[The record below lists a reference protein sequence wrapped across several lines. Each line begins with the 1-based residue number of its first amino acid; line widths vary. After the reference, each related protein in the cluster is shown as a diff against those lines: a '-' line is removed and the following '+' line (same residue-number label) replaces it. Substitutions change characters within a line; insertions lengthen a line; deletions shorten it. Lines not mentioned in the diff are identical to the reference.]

1 MNEGRVRLASGVTEP
16 RVRVRRTGHH
26 DGWVMRD
33 LSPSG
38 IRSHIAALDVFDAAY
53 AAYLA
58 GGRDSHEL
66 RQRVIEATP
75 AADEAL
81 VAANAQFVIETPPM
95 LQPPLRYSGLANT
108 AFLHEHPGFRP
119 NPYGDAPTVFE
130 QVVYSIHQGRARL
143 VHMEGKAK
151 RQRRRPTYWIDR
163 ALRALLLIPAYLVS
177 LIVGRSALTID
188 RSAWGLP
195 LRLLA
200 VVADALG
207 AYGGGKL
214 LGLW

>member
-1 MNEGRVRLASGVTEP
+1 
-16 RVRVRRTGHH
+16 
-26 DGWVMRD
+26 
-33 LSPSG
+33 
-38 IRSHIAALDVFDAAY
+38 
-53 AAYLA
+53 
-58 GGRDSHEL
+58 
-66 RQRVIEATP
+66 
-75 AADEAL
+75 
-81 VAANAQFVIETPPM
+81 M
-95 LQPPLRYSGLANT
+95 LQPRRRHSGLANT

-119 NPYGDAPTVFE
+119 NPYGDDPAVFE
-130 QVVYSIHQGRARL
+130 GVVDAIHQGRARL
-143 VHMEGKAK
+143 VHREGKAK

-163 ALRALLLIPAYLVS
+163 TLRALLLVPAYLVS
-177 LIVGRSALTID
+177 LIVGGSPLTID